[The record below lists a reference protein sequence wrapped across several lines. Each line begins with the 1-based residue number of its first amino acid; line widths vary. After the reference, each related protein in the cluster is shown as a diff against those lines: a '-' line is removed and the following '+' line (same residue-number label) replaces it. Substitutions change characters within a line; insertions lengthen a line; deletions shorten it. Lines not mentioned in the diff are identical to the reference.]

1 VSDREAALRVLAA
14 LRETVIGD
22 RAVLV
27 GSSGLF
33 GFDTEVPAIT
43 EDIDVAIP
51 EALAASQGDDVVA
64 ALEAAGFAHERGT
77 ATFVGRDGTTFDLL
91 GHGDWRAGDHV
102 GGAGLLRV
110 MVFEDLSRI
119 VGEQGAVMRLAG
131 GGQALTPAG
140 FVATKLLTERG
151 HKGAKDKLQALLVIA
166 ERSDDHSFVDEVRRL
181 LGAVDPVRRDDV
193 LASAQE
199 AFLSLSGN
207 QAFDDAG
214 AAGYGAWIRQLELGL
229 DVLGGWLRGTGVAG
243 V

>member
-14 LRETVIGD
+14 LRATAIGD
-22 RAVLV
+22 GAVLV

-33 GFDTEVPAIT
+33 GFRTAVPAIT
-43 EDIDVAIP
+43 EDVDVAIP
-51 EALAASQGDDVVA
+51 EALAATHGDEVVA
-64 ALEAAGFAHERGT
+64 ALAAAGFAHEPGT

-91 GHGDWRAGDHV
+91 GHGDPAAGDHV

-119 VGEQGAVMRLAG
+119 VGEQGAVAALPA

-166 ERSDDHSFVDEVRRL
+166 ERGDDPAFAREVQRL
-181 LGAVDPVRRDDV
+181 LAPVEPVRRDD
-193 LASAQE
+193 LRASAQE
-199 AFLSLSGN
+199 AFLSLAGN
-207 QAFDDAG
+207 REFDDAG
-214 AAGYGAWIRQLELGL
+214 AAGYGTSIRDLERGLEL
-229 DVLGGWLRGTGVAG
+229 LGGWLVETAAG
-243 V
+243 G